1 MSADQQRP
9 HGSSERGPEEEPVV
23 VNDRRRIDPETG
35 LPRAAAEEPAD
46 EAAAEQPAA
55 AEAEAEDGDAL
66 AQAARILDEA
76 GVASDDEATAARAGS
91 DREAELETDL
101 RRLQAEYVNYKRRV
115 DRDRDLAKDLGV
127 LKAVTALLPA
137 IDDLDAA
144 RAAGDLTDGPFA
156 AIAGKI
162 DAALAG
168 LGLERHDQE
177 TLAGVPFDPAVHEA
191 VMRQPHAEIPAD
203 HVVQVFRNGYVRDG
217 RVLRAAQVM
226 VSAGD
231 E

>member
-9 HGSSERGPEEEPVV
+9 HGSSDAERGSEEEPIVF
-23 VNDRRRIDPETG
+23 NDRRRIDPETG
-35 LPRAAAEEPAD
+35 EPRVSAES
-46 EAAAEQPAA
+46 AAEQ
-55 AEAEAEDGDAL
+55 AEDGDAL
-66 AQAARILDEA
+66 AQAERILDEA
-76 GVASDDEATAARAGS
+76 GAEAPQPAAS

-115 DRDRDLAKDLGV
+115 DRDRALAQDLGV
-127 LKAVTALLPA
+127 LKAVTALLPVL
-137 IDDLDAA
+137 DDLDAA

-156 AIAGKI
+156 AIATKL
-162 DAALAG
+162 DTALAG

-177 TLAGVPFDPAVHEA
+177 ALAGVEFDPSVHEA
-191 VMRQPHAEIPAD
+191 VMRQAHAEVPAD